1 MFIHAFNNVPVELKL
16 ANDGGWE
23 ADSRGVQ
30 LREGDR
36 LTPRPSQFLEQSLL
50 LRIGR

>member
-1 MFIHAFNNVPVELKL
+1 MAIHALKHIPVELKL
-16 ANDGGWE
+16 ANNGGWE

-30 LREGDR
+30 LRERGR
-36 LTPRPSQFLEQSLL
+36 LITRLAQLFEQSLL